1 MNRQLARLLFN
12 AFDSG
17 GNGTI
22 ARSEFINRWRTLA
35 EGSVEDRHAIV
46 FELFDVKQQVRILQ
60 ILRIFNSI

>member
-1 MNRQLARLLFN
+1 MM
-12 AFDSG
+12 D
-17 GNGTI
+17 
-22 ARSEFINRWRTLA
+22 RSEFINRWRTLA